1 MNDPDTNEILRHGG
15 DGRCSYDDSG
25 DLTFTYL
32 NGVEL
37 RMVNDDGIK
46 FLIEENSA
54 KIKVLTTQNKRLR
67 EELFRRADGKEEKT
81 KDN

>member
-15 DGRCSYDDSG
+15 DGRCSYDDGG

-32 NGVEL
+32 NGVEF
-37 RMVNDDGIK
+37 RMVSDEGIK

-54 KIKVLTTQNKRLR
+54 KIKVLTEQNERLR
-67 EELFRRADGKEEKT
+67 EELFRRANGKEE
-81 KDN
+81 

>member
-1 MNDPDTNEILRHGG
+1 MD
-15 DGRCSYDDSG
+15 

-37 RMVNDDGIK
+37 RMVNDEGIK

-54 KIKVLTTQNKRLR
+54 KIKVLTEQNERLR
-67 EELFRRADGKEEKT
+67 EELFRRANGEEE
-81 KDN
+81 

>member
-1 MNDPDTNEILRHGG
+1 MD
-15 DGRCSYDDSG
+15 

-37 RMVNDDGIK
+37 RMVNDEGIK

-54 KIKVLTTQNKRLR
+54 KIKVLTEQNERLR
-67 EELFRRADGKEEKT
+67 EELFRRANDEEE
-81 KDN
+81 

>member
-15 DGRCSYDDSG
+15 DGRCSYDDCG

-32 NGVEL
+32 NNVEL
-37 RMVNDDGIK
+37 RMVNDDGLR

-54 KIKVLTTQNKRLR
+54 KIKVLEEQNKRLR
-67 EELFRRADGKEEKT
+67 EDLFMRANGEEE
-81 KDN
+81 

>member
-1 MNDPDTNEILRHGG
+1 MDE
-15 DGRCSYDDSG
+15 
-25 DLTFTYL
+25 LTFTYL

-54 KIKVLTTQNKRLR
+54 KIKVLTEQNERLR
-67 EELFRRADGKEEKT
+67 EELFRRANDE